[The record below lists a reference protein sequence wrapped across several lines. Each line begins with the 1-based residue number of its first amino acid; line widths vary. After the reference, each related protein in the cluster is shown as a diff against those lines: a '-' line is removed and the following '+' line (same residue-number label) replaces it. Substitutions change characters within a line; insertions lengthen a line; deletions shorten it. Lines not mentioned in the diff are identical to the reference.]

1 MTSAVRLDDLITL
14 VKTRHPDGDAL
25 ERLGDA
31 VAVGEHLGEV
41 ADHLIG
47 HFVDQA
53 RRAGASWTDIGRHMG
68 VTKQAVQKRFVPRAE
83 GAGARDFA
91 RFTDKARRAVVE
103 AQAAARRTRQE
114 QIAPEHLVL
123 GLLTEPTAL
132 AATTLT
138 ALGVD
143 LDVLRDRVEAGMVAS
158 DAELGEQIPFSGPA
172 KKVLEL
178 VFREALRLGHDL
190 RRHRAPAARV
200 ARRRGEPGRAADR
213 RHPRGGRGAHRGGDA
228 ARRPGG
234 RAGRGG
240 GVITAR
246 PAFAGCRPPETSV
259 SFLRRVD
266 ERFAELAA
274 EGERAL
280 GPGRVGARQAAGR
293 GGYGEVGEAHA
304 VETEPVGEVERG
316 AGQRPAGRAGR
327 PGRGPEPCRAG
338 AACPRP
344 TPRRTRR
351 GRRARRCAPATD
363 GRVASTPMAT
373 APTAPSTSNGGRS
386 AQQCTTT
393 GTPTAVTSAR
403 STSAAADPETARTV
417 P

>member
-143 LDVLRDRVEAGMVAS
+143 LDALRDRLEAGLVAS

-178 VFREALRLGHDL
+178 VFREALRLGHNYVGTEHLLLGLLADEEI
-190 RRHRAPAARV
+190 PAARLLGELGVSHAKAEEHITEAV
-200 ARRRGEPGRAADR
+200 AALLAARAAER
-213 RHPRGGRGAHRGGDA
+213 DA
-228 ARRPGG
+228 G
-234 RAGRGG
+234 
-240 GVITAR
+240 
-246 PAFAGCRPPETSV
+246 
-259 SFLRRVD
+259 
-266 ERFAELAA
+266 
-274 EGERAL
+274 
-280 GPGRVGARQAAGR
+280 
-293 GGYGEVGEAHA
+293 
-304 VETEPVGEVERG
+304 
-316 AGQRPAGRAGR
+316 
-327 PGRGPEPCRAG
+327 
-338 AACPRP
+338 
-344 TPRRTRR
+344 
-351 GRRARRCAPATD
+351 
-363 GRVASTPMAT
+363 
-373 APTAPSTSNGGRS
+373 
-386 AQQCTTT
+386 T
-393 GTPTAVTSAR
+393 G
-403 STSAAADPETARTV
+403 
-417 P
+417 

>member
-143 LDVLRDRVEAGMVAS
+143 LDVLRDRVEAGLVAS

-178 VFREALRLGHDL
+178 VFREALRLGHNYVGTEHLLLGLLADEEI
-190 RRHRAPAARV
+190 PAAQLLGELGVSHAKAEEHITEAV
-200 ARRRGEPGRAADR
+200 AALLAARAAER
-213 RHPRGGRGAHRGGDA
+213 DA
-228 ARRPGG
+228 G
-234 RAGRGG
+234 
-240 GVITAR
+240 
-246 PAFAGCRPPETSV
+246 
-259 SFLRRVD
+259 
-266 ERFAELAA
+266 
-274 EGERAL
+274 
-280 GPGRVGARQAAGR
+280 
-293 GGYGEVGEAHA
+293 
-304 VETEPVGEVERG
+304 
-316 AGQRPAGRAGR
+316 
-327 PGRGPEPCRAG
+327 
-338 AACPRP
+338 
-344 TPRRTRR
+344 
-351 GRRARRCAPATD
+351 
-363 GRVASTPMAT
+363 
-373 APTAPSTSNGGRS
+373 
-386 AQQCTTT
+386 T
-393 GTPTAVTSAR
+393 G
-403 STSAAADPETARTV
+403 
-417 P
+417 

>member
-91 RFTDKARRAVVE
+91 RFTDKARRAGRRG
-103 AQAAARRTRQE
+103 AGGGAARTRQE

-143 LDVLRDRVEAGMVAS
+143 LDVLRDRVEAGLVAS

-178 VFREALRLGHDL
+178 VFREALRLGHNYVGTEHLLLGLLADEES
-190 RRHRAPAARV
+190 PAAQLIGVTHAAAEEHITSAV
-200 ARRRGEPGRAADR
+200 AALLAARAAER
-213 RHPRGGRGAHRGGDA
+213 DA
-228 ARRPGG
+228 A
-234 RAGRGG
+234 
-240 GVITAR
+240 
-246 PAFAGCRPPETSV
+246 
-259 SFLRRVD
+259 
-266 ERFAELAA
+266 AE
-274 EGERAL
+274 
-280 GPGRVGARQAAGR
+280 
-293 GGYGEVGEAHA
+293 
-304 VETEPVGEVERG
+304 
-316 AGQRPAGRAGR
+316 
-327 PGRGPEPCRAG
+327 
-338 AACPRP
+338 
-344 TPRRTRR
+344 
-351 GRRARRCAPATD
+351 
-363 GRVASTPMAT
+363 
-373 APTAPSTSNGGRS
+373 
-386 AQQCTTT
+386 
-393 GTPTAVTSAR
+393 
-403 STSAAADPETARTV
+403 
-417 P
+417 

>member
-83 GAGARDFA
+83 GARDFA

-178 VFREALRLGHDL
+178 VFREALRLGHNYVGTEHLLLGLLADDEI
-190 RRHRAPAARV
+190 PAAQLIGVTHAAAEEHITAAV
-200 ARRRGEPGRAADR
+200 AALLAARAAER
-213 RHPRGGRGAHRGGDA
+213 DA
-228 ARRPGG
+228 A
-234 RAGRGG
+234 
-240 GVITAR
+240 
-246 PAFAGCRPPETSV
+246 
-259 SFLRRVD
+259 
-266 ERFAELAA
+266 
-274 EGERAL
+274 
-280 GPGRVGARQAAGR
+280 
-293 GGYGEVGEAHA
+293 
-304 VETEPVGEVERG
+304 VE
-316 AGQRPAGRAGR
+316 
-327 PGRGPEPCRAG
+327 
-338 AACPRP
+338 
-344 TPRRTRR
+344 
-351 GRRARRCAPATD
+351 
-363 GRVASTPMAT
+363 
-373 APTAPSTSNGGRS
+373 
-386 AQQCTTT
+386 
-393 GTPTAVTSAR
+393 
-403 STSAAADPETARTV
+403 
-417 P
+417 

>member
-91 RFTDKARRAVVE
+91 RFTNKARRAVVE

-143 LDVLRDRVEAGMVAS
+143 LDALRDRLEAGLVAS

-178 VFREALRLGHDL
+178 VFREALRLGHNYVGTEHLLLGLLADEEI
-190 RRHRAPAARV
+190 PAAQLLGELGVSHAKAEEHITEAV
-200 ARRRGEPGRAADR
+200 AALLAARAAER
-213 RHPRGGRGAHRGGDA
+213 DA
-228 ARRPGG
+228 G
-234 RAGRGG
+234 
-240 GVITAR
+240 
-246 PAFAGCRPPETSV
+246 
-259 SFLRRVD
+259 
-266 ERFAELAA
+266 
-274 EGERAL
+274 
-280 GPGRVGARQAAGR
+280 
-293 GGYGEVGEAHA
+293 
-304 VETEPVGEVERG
+304 
-316 AGQRPAGRAGR
+316 
-327 PGRGPEPCRAG
+327 
-338 AACPRP
+338 
-344 TPRRTRR
+344 
-351 GRRARRCAPATD
+351 
-363 GRVASTPMAT
+363 
-373 APTAPSTSNGGRS
+373 
-386 AQQCTTT
+386 T
-393 GTPTAVTSAR
+393 G
-403 STSAAADPETARTV
+403 
-417 P
+417 

>member
-143 LDVLRDRVEAGMVAS
+143 LDALRDRVEAGLVAS

-178 VFREALRLGHDL
+178 VFREALRLGHNYVGTEHLLLGLLADEEI
-190 RRHRAPAARV
+190 PAAQLLGELGVSHAKAEEHITEAV
-200 ARRRGEPGRAADR
+200 AALLAARAAER
-213 RHPRGGRGAHRGGDA
+213 DA
-228 ARRPGG
+228 G
-234 RAGRGG
+234 
-240 GVITAR
+240 
-246 PAFAGCRPPETSV
+246 
-259 SFLRRVD
+259 
-266 ERFAELAA
+266 
-274 EGERAL
+274 
-280 GPGRVGARQAAGR
+280 
-293 GGYGEVGEAHA
+293 
-304 VETEPVGEVERG
+304 
-316 AGQRPAGRAGR
+316 
-327 PGRGPEPCRAG
+327 
-338 AACPRP
+338 
-344 TPRRTRR
+344 
-351 GRRARRCAPATD
+351 
-363 GRVASTPMAT
+363 
-373 APTAPSTSNGGRS
+373 
-386 AQQCTTT
+386 T
-393 GTPTAVTSAR
+393 G
-403 STSAAADPETARTV
+403 
-417 P
+417 

>member
-143 LDVLRDRVEAGMVAS
+143 LDALRDR
-158 DAELGEQIPFSGPA
+158 
-172 KKVLEL
+172 
-178 VFREALRLGHDL
+178 
-190 RRHRAPAARV
+190 RRS
-200 ARRRGEPGRAADR
+200 
-213 RHPRGGRGAHRGGDA
+213 
-228 ARRPGG
+228 
-234 RAGRGG
+234 RAGR
-240 GVITAR
+240 V
-246 PAFAGCRPPETSV
+246 
-259 SFLRRVD
+259 
-266 ERFAELAA
+266 
-274 EGERAL
+274 
-280 GPGRVGARQAAGR
+280 
-293 GGYGEVGEAHA
+293 
-304 VETEPVGEVERG
+304 
-316 AGQRPAGRAGR
+316 
-327 PGRGPEPCRAG
+327 
-338 AACPRP
+338 
-344 TPRRTRR
+344 
-351 GRRARRCAPATD
+351 GRRAR
-363 GRVASTPMAT
+363 
-373 APTAPSTSNGGRS
+373 
-386 AQQCTTT
+386 
-393 GTPTAVTSAR
+393 
-403 STSAAADPETARTV
+403 
-417 P
+417 

>member
-14 VKTRHPDGDAL
+14 VKNRHPDGDAL

-178 VFREALRLGHDL
+178 VFREALRLGHNYVGTEHLLLGLLADEES
-190 RRHRAPAARV
+190 PAAQMIGVTHAAAEEHITSAV
-200 ARRRGEPGRAADR
+200 AALLAARAAER
-213 RHPRGGRGAHRGGDA
+213 DA
-228 ARRPGG
+228 A
-234 RAGRGG
+234 
-240 GVITAR
+240 
-246 PAFAGCRPPETSV
+246 
-259 SFLRRVD
+259 
-266 ERFAELAA
+266 AE
-274 EGERAL
+274 
-280 GPGRVGARQAAGR
+280 
-293 GGYGEVGEAHA
+293 
-304 VETEPVGEVERG
+304 
-316 AGQRPAGRAGR
+316 
-327 PGRGPEPCRAG
+327 
-338 AACPRP
+338 
-344 TPRRTRR
+344 
-351 GRRARRCAPATD
+351 
-363 GRVASTPMAT
+363 
-373 APTAPSTSNGGRS
+373 
-386 AQQCTTT
+386 
-393 GTPTAVTSAR
+393 
-403 STSAAADPETARTV
+403 
-417 P
+417 

>member
-91 RFTDKARRAVVE
+91 RFTDKARRTVVE

-143 LDVLRDRVEAGMVAS
+143 LDALRDRLEAGLVAS

-178 VFREALRLGHDL
+178 VFREALRLGHNYVGTEHLLLGLLADEEI
-190 RRHRAPAARV
+190 PAAQLLGELGVSHAKAEEHITEAV
-200 ARRRGEPGRAADR
+200 AALLAARAAER
-213 RHPRGGRGAHRGGDA
+213 DA
-228 ARRPGG
+228 G
-234 RAGRGG
+234 
-240 GVITAR
+240 
-246 PAFAGCRPPETSV
+246 
-259 SFLRRVD
+259 
-266 ERFAELAA
+266 
-274 EGERAL
+274 
-280 GPGRVGARQAAGR
+280 
-293 GGYGEVGEAHA
+293 
-304 VETEPVGEVERG
+304 
-316 AGQRPAGRAGR
+316 
-327 PGRGPEPCRAG
+327 
-338 AACPRP
+338 
-344 TPRRTRR
+344 
-351 GRRARRCAPATD
+351 
-363 GRVASTPMAT
+363 
-373 APTAPSTSNGGRS
+373 
-386 AQQCTTT
+386 T
-393 GTPTAVTSAR
+393 G
-403 STSAAADPETARTV
+403 
-417 P
+417 